1 MKVLCISSIIYI
13 AQDHHLIMELTEP
26 ATINPP
32 FSHCCTCSVVTPA
45 FLTACTIRLYSV
57 LGEIQLKYTLK
68 SNFSF
73 LHCKFWLPPENI
85 IPKFWDAGTGV
96 EPSVLEIDLTHQGG
110 FNRKKYVPL
119 QLTICL
125 FLKLNDRGCGPHYN
139 LYLRTFLKSQ
149 ISSNNDYHGTLKH
162 VGFLLNRQWL

>member
-1 MKVLCISSIIYI
+1 MKVLCISSIIHI